1 VDNENTIDQHDRS
14 GSAAAAFSGNGRA
27 AGQQAVLRGAS
38 SSSNADSTG
47 IPVQQQQQRTP
58 SSTSGARGTPG
69 TPSSTEYA
77 GAEQDAR
84 VKLIDVQQLQQ
95 EHLLEQQEQHSSS
108 SRSLHGANSSGQ
120 AGPQQQLLQ
129 SAPSGHTRRSSAA
142 ESEAALSSL
151 IWHPSDSA
159 VKPIVANRR
168 IERLAEPAWDAAALP
183 FAPLTLQHMLEC
195 DQVELERF
203 LTQVY
208 RTIASSAA
216 VKQKVN
222 LLAYF
227 ESLCSETAAANVL
240 INSSL
245 TVLFVRMLRNGKMP
259 LLRIRLASVLG
270 LLIRHATF
278 IADELAST
286 QLVQI
291 LTEAL
296 SDSNERVRRRC
307 VPVHTW

>member
-1 VDNENTIDQHDRS
+1 V
-14 GSAAAAFSGNGRA
+14 AGRHEA
-27 AGQQAVLRGAS
+27 AGQQEASVKLLGLQHAQQEYCSAAAQQQPYS
-38 SSSNADSTG
+38 SSSSSAPASRQVPDSTHGEDVDAADSDT
-47 IPVQQQQQRTP
+47 
-58 SSTSGARGTPG
+58 
-69 TPSSTEYA
+69 
-77 GAEQDAR
+77 D
-84 VKLIDVQQLQQ
+84 
-95 EHLLEQQEQHSSS
+95 LL
-108 SRSLHGANSSGQ
+108 
-120 AGPQQQLLQ
+120 
-129 SAPSGHTRRSSAA
+129 
-142 ESEAALSSL
+142 SL
-151 IWHPSDSA
+151 IWHPTDSA

-168 IERLAEPAWDAAALP
+168 IERLAEPSWDAASLP
-183 FAPLTLQHMLEC
+183 FAPLTLQGMLDC
-195 DQVELERF
+195 DQGELERF

-227 ESLCSETAAANVL
+227 ESLCSDTAAANVL

-245 TVLFVRMLRNGKMP
+245 TVLFVRMLRNGKLP

-286 QLVQI
+286 HVVQI

-296 SDSNERVRRRC
+296 SDINERVRRRYD
-307 VPVHTW
+307 TRT